1 MSDSKERNFCF
12 IYKGVPVRREVLE
25 ALHIIRAEGTYSGED
40 GHQYVQMSLHR
51 KFGRRAA
58 NIPNVIEEYNANVG
72 EQAQINPVQ
81 LNQQTPKI
89 ICFKTVGSTERNPI
103 LYRISS
109 DSKINPLYW
118 KWDMQPDQRKGKTPP
133 SASTS
138 IPLKLTQKK
147 RRKLDATAPITT
159 GLEGIAKELNIDPTA
174 LDMQAAYTTI
184 SRNYLQAKGVQLS
197 TAGQFNAADKTFL
210 KDQLSRFFHREMAYT
225 AKPFEPPKGHGKLG
239 VHSQPNKTIAALVAH
254 NGGSRSDFE
263 FINGTKA
270 SALQQVAP
278 ALKEP
283 NPFVPSH
290 PNETICSCLR
300 NMTSRWLRNPDL
312 ETVEVTTTDFIRE
325 LNGGHSCGAYRT
337 TCVLGFL
344 RPFIADGLVEIK
356 DEMQRPHSYIVKVQG
371 VAARLQTLSSDP
383 SP

>member
-12 IYKGVPVRREVLE
+12 IYKGEPVRREVLE

-118 KWDMQPDQRKGKTPP
+118 KWDMQPDQRKGKTLP

-300 NMTSRWLRNPDL
+300 SMTSRWLRNPDL

-371 VAARLQTLSSDP
+371 VAARLQTLSSDS